1 MIGGCVV
8 FHRNQTQTF
17 LPVPERSFR
26 PAQPLRLVITRGKP
40 SAPEAS
46 PKPVSY
52 PPLTPAPNRDLPS
65 KSCGE
70 AGGLPA
76 SARTARLFPGLT
88 LSPPAL
94 LRATP
99 ALVSIKIL
107 MAEFMSLSWM
117 VPQIGHCH
125 SRTDKGNSSRTYLQL
140 LQVLV
145 EGKKRST

>member
-1 MIGGCVV
+1 MIGSCIV

-26 PAQPLRLVITRGKP
+26 PAQPVRLVITRGKP

-99 ALVSIKIL
+99 ALVSIKML
-107 MAEFMSLSWM
+107 TAEFISLSWTM
-117 VPQIGHCH
+117 PQSGHCH
-125 SRTDKGNSSRTYLQL
+125 SRTYNGNSSRIYPQP
-140 LQVLV
+140 LQVLL
-145 EGKKRST
+145 EGKNRST